1 MTEPRSERVL
11 LATGLDSHLLSWGD
25 GDHTV
30 VLLHGFLDLAWEW
43 AAVATALGERFH
55 VLAPD
60 LRGHGD
66 SAWIGAGGY
75 YHFFDYLADVDDL
88 IAQRGR
94 TTVSIVGHS
103 MGGSVAAYW
112 AGTRPARAHRVALLE
127 GLGPPEMTGEPVTRT
142 AGWIDAWRKARQA
155 PPRPM
160 ANLDEAAARLRRHDP
175 IVDEATALALAARAT
190 REVPGGLAWKHDPL
204 HRTMGPYPFRLDVAT
219 GFWQAITAPVL
230 YVDGD
235 RSLLR
240 LPEDETTRRLSN
252 LRAVRRATIAGAG
265 HALARHQPAA
275 VAATLADFLAG

>member
-1 MTEPRSERVL
+1 MSEPGSERL
-11 LATGLDSHLLSWGD
+11 TLATGVDTHLLSWGD

-43 AAVATALGERFH
+43 AEVGARLGERFH

-75 YHFFDYLADVDDL
+75 YHFLDYLADVDDL

-94 TTVSIVGHS
+94 TTVSVVGHS
-103 MGGSVAAYW
+103 MGGSVASYW

-127 GLGPPEMTGEPVTRT
+127 GLGPPDASAADVAART
-142 AGWIDAWRKARQA
+142 AGWIDAWRKARTA
-155 PPRPM
+155 PARPM
-160 ANLDEAAARLRRHDP
+160 SDVDEAAARIRRHDP
-175 IVDEATALALAARAT
+175 LVSAVAARALAERAT
-190 REVPGGLAWKHDPL
+190 RPVVGGVAWKHDPL
-204 HRTMGPYPFRLDVAT
+204 HRTLGPYPFRLDTAVS
-219 GFWQAITAPVL
+219 FWSRVTAPVL
-230 YVDGD
+230 YLDGD

-240 LPEDETTRRLSN
+240 LPEPETERRLATF
-252 LRAVRRATIAGAG
+252 RDARRATIAGAG

-275 VAATLADFLAG
+275 VADALLAFLA